1 MKKTILAL
9 LLAGATWVTGC
20 GSSNDFNPISGQ
32 PGNPNPIIT
41 PTPQPTT
48 GYFVDAVNGSDA
60 TGDFGTGAPYKTL
73 TAAIAAAPVNVSV
86 TVHPG
91 TYSESVILKNGQKL
105 LGVAS
110 GTRPVITGTVVLGD
124 GNTLDFLRF
133 HGVNGNAVDGDD
145 QNSGTITNCDF
156 SDTTNFGS
164 AVRARSVTGTWI
176 IEDNTM
182 SNLAGAGVE
191 LRADTGDNVVAQV
204 NGNVITG
211 NDFNAIGFVA
221 ASNSTMRVQA
231 NDNVMTLNGPG
242 GTFEVNVGDSADF
255 VAQVVGNTNDDVYR
269 LGRVDLTSFLR
280 IERFGQLTTLNSGGA
295 TINEVL
301 EPVTPAANGDAGFG
315 VATP

>member
-32 PGNPNPIIT
+32 PGNPTPIIT
-41 PTPQPTT
+41 PTPTT
-48 GYFVDAVNGSDA
+48 GYFVDATSGNDA
-60 TGDFGTGAPYKTL
+60 TGSFSTGAPFKTL
-73 TAAIAAAPVNVSV
+73 TAAVSAAPVNADI
-86 TVHPG
+86 TVRPG
-91 TYSESVILKNGQKL
+91 TYSESISLKNGQKL
-105 LGVAS
+105 LGIAS
-110 GTRPVITGTVVLGD
+110 GTRPVITGTVVLSD

-133 HGVNGNAVDGDD
+133 QSVNGNAVDGDD
-145 QNSGTITNCDF
+145 QDGGIITNCEF
-156 SDTTNFGS
+156 ADTTNFGS
-164 AVRARSVTGTWI
+164 GVRARSTTGTWI
-176 IEDNTM
+176 IEANTM

-204 NGNVITG
+204 NGNTITG

-221 ASNSTMRVQA
+221 SGNSTMRIQA
-231 NDNVMTLNGPG
+231 NDNIMTGNGTG
-242 GTFEVNVGDSADF
+242 GTFEVNVGDTADF
-255 VAQVVGNTNDDVYR
+255 VAQIVGNTNDDVYR

-301 EPVTPAANGDAGFG
+301 EPVTSANNGDAGFG
-315 VATP
+315 TATP